1 MSKIQETIDRYE
13 KACNDLITLF
23 CEKQDLEFDLDFDG
37 WVGNEVGGIASFA
50 SQYFFNLSD
59 IIHDLKTNQ
68 KKGLILQW
76 QIEDVE
82 HNLGN
87 ENPKH
92 INYKSYT
99 MGLRF

>member
-1 MSKIQETIDRYE
+1 MNLEKIHNNYC
-13 KACNDLITLF
+13 KACNDYISAF
-23 CEKQDLEFDLDFDG
+23 EKKQDLSFDF
-37 WVGNEVGGIASFA
+37 WVADEVGGVASFA
-50 SQYFFNLSD
+50 DQYFFHLSD
-59 IIHDLKTNQ
+59 IIHDLRTNQ

-92 INYKSYT
+92 INHKSYI

>member
-1 MSKIQETIDRYE
+1 MSKIQQTINTYE
-13 KACNDLITLF
+13 KACNDLIILF
-23 CEKQDLEFDLDFDG
+23 CNKQDLEFDGF
-37 WVGNEVGGIASFA
+37 VGDEIGGTASFA
-50 SQYFFNLSD
+50 ESYFFNLSD

-68 KKGLILQW
+68 KKGLILDW